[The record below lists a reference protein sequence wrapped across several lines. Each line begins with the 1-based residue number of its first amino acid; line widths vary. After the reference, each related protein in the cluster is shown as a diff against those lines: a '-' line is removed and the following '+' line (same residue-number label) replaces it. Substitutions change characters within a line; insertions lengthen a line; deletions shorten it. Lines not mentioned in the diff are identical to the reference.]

1 MRKFIW
7 ISVLVFVIAALAVA
21 GSRLFYYYNGFS
33 SFDFYGLGAQAYT
46 PPDRPL
52 PPAAIEASA
61 GAARF
66 ETVDNPA
73 VSKGVVVVDYAHD
86 NAFFVEEI
94 NVLLSKIVSRGFSYE
109 LILPGEQEEGESSSR
124 AAEATNGWDDKLRYA
139 DALILPLPRREY
151 TPEEITKIERFVEKG
166 GRVLIIGDPTR
177 TVVVE
182 ALNSI
187 AGSFGLIYAN
197 DYLYSLENND
207 NNYRNVVYSNFK
219 ESPLTQGLTGEQKVV
234 FYGGGSIVAPGQ
246 EIILGDETTFSSISE
261 GGRTMAAAALA
272 ADDRV
277 LALADLTFFS
287 EPYSAAEGNGTFINN
302 IANFLAHSSVRDY
315 DLQDFPYFFD
325 TGVNVVFSNSRVFNS
340 QFADSVKLKS
350 YLENHDRMVTFSDSI
365 SDTGSSDLIF
375 VGRFADAG
383 QIQNYLDEAGITILE
398 SPETEDEAAPTTP
411 DIATSNRS
419 RPALNAQQPP
429 GEEERYVKGRIQ
441 IASVGDL
448 EMGGSTLFYLNRN
461 HDRNILIILSESA
474 DTNAD
479 AFELLLENRLD
490 TCRISATIS
499 VCQTQEPN
507 GGLPPSMRSARIDNI
522 LIVGSD
528 TGRPRDYEATGMLE
542 FNAVLSATYGV
553 DTWLTS
559 ENGSPDVDQLL
570 EYDAVIWTTGDYWDD
585 SLNEEDAA
593 LLTQYIEMGGN
604 LILSGASIAFD
615 WDHTDF
621 LTHVA
626 HADYQTTGEQV
637 DLEVG
642 LPDHPLAEGF
652 TESPVLTFTAAI
664 STTSNEPLPVD
675 VVSKTS
681 DARAVFK
688 RGPASEAAGE
698 ASVIAFEDDRAKVAY
713 FAFPIYLLPDGQR
726 DLLIHNTVQW
736 FTKKPLAL
744 PDGSEEDTAGEDEI
758 DNLEDGTGTEEDTG
772 GDQTGDEGG
781 TGGEDQDS
789 GEGDQTGDE
798 GDSGGDDQDGGG
810 GGENEGGEATGN
822 EGR

>member
-7 ISVLVFVIAALAVA
+7 ISILVFVVAVLAVA
-21 GSRLFYYYNGFS
+21 GSRLAYYYNGFS
-33 SFDFYGLGAQAYT
+33 GFDFYGLGAQAYT

-52 PPAAIEASA
+52 LPAEIGASA
-61 GAARF
+61 GAARL

-73 VSKGVVVVDYAHD
+73 ASKGVVVVDYAHD
-86 NAFFVEEI
+86 NAFFMEEL
-94 NVLLSKIVSRGFSYE
+94 NVLLSKLVSRGFSYE
-109 LILPGEQEEGESSSR
+109 LVLPGEQEEGGNKSSR
-124 AAEATNGWDDKLRYA
+124 NAADAANGLGDKLRYA
-139 DALILPLPRREY
+139 DALILPLPRQEY
-151 TPEEITKIERFVEKG
+151 TPEEITKIEHFVEKG

-219 ESPLTQGLTGEQKVV
+219 ESPLTQGLVGEQKVV
-234 FYGGGSIVAPGQ
+234 FYGGGSIVAPGF
-246 EIILGDETTFSSISE
+246 EIILGDETTFSSTSE

-272 ADDRV
+272 ANDQV

-287 EPYSAAEGNGTFINN
+287 EPYSAAEGNGILINN
-302 IANFLAHSSVRDY
+302 IANFLASSVVRDY
-315 DLQDFPYFFD
+315 DLQDFPYFFA
-325 TGVNVVFSNSRVFNS
+325 TGVDVVFSNSLVFNS

-350 YLENHDRMVTFSDSI
+350 YLEDHDRMVTFSDSI
-365 SDTGSSDLIF
+365 ADTGSSDLIF
-375 VGRFADAG
+375 VGRFVDAPKV
-383 QIQNYLDEAGITILE
+383 QNYLDEAGITIVE
-398 SPETEDEAAPTTP
+398 SPDEENEAAPTTP

-419 RPALNAQQPP
+419 RPALNAKEPP
-429 GEEERYVKGRIQ
+429 GEEERYVKGRIR

-461 HDRNILIILSESA
+461 HDRNILIILSETA
-474 DTNAD
+474 RTNAD
-479 AFELLLENRLD
+479 AFKLLLENELD

-499 VCQTQEPN
+499 VCQTKEPD
-507 GGLPPSMRSARIDNI
+507 GGLPPSLRSTRIDNI
-522 LIVGSD
+522 LVVGSD

-542 FNAVLSATYGV
+542 FNDVLSATYIV

-559 ENGSPDVDQLL
+559 ESGSPDVDQLL

-593 LLTQYIEMGGN
+593 LLTKYVEVGGN

-621 LTHVA
+621 LTSVA
-626 HADYQTTGEQV
+626 HADYLTTGEQV

-642 LPDHPLAEGF
+642 LPDHPLAAGF
-652 TESPVLTFTAAI
+652 IETPVLSFTAAI
-664 STTSNEPLPVD
+664 STSKEPLQVD

-713 FAFPIYLLPDGQR
+713 FAFPIYLLPAEQR
-726 DLLIHNTVQW
+726 ELLVNNTVLW

-744 PDGSEEDTAGEDEI
+744 PDGKEDAAGEGEV

-772 GDQTGDEGG
+772 GDQTGDEGD
-781 TGGEDQDS
+781 TGG
-789 GEGDQTGDE
+789 GDQTGDE
-798 GDSGGDDQDGGG
+798 GDTGGDDQDGGG
-810 GGENEGGEATGN
+810 ENDGGEATGN

>member
-7 ISVLVFVIAALAVA
+7 ISILVFVIAVLAVA

-33 SFDFYGLGAQAYT
+33 GFDFYGLGAQTYT

-52 PPAAIEASA
+52 QPAEIEASA
-61 GAARF
+61 GVARL
-66 ETVDNPA
+66 ETVDNPSA
-73 VSKGVVVVDYAHD
+73 SKGVVVVDYAHD
-86 NAFFVEEI
+86 NAFFVEEL
-94 NVLLSKIVSRGFSYE
+94 NVLLSKLVSRGFSYE
-109 LILPGEQEEGESSSR
+109 LILPGELEEGESSSR
-124 AAEATNGWDDKLRYA
+124 SAAEEANGLDDKLRYA

-207 NNYRNVVYSNFK
+207 NNYRNVVYSNFR
-219 ESPLTQGLTGEQKVV
+219 ESPLTQGLSGEQKVV
-234 FYGGGSIVAPGQ
+234 FYGGGSIVAPGY
-246 EIILGDETTFSSISE
+246 EIILGDDTTFSSTSE

-272 ADDRV
+272 AGDQV

-302 IANFLAHSSVRDY
+302 IANFLANSGVRDF

-325 TGVNVVFSNSRVFNS
+325 TSVNVVFSNSLVFNS

-350 YLENHDRMVTFSDSI
+350 YLENHDRLVAFTDSI
-365 SDTGSSDLIF
+365 TDTNSSDLVF
-375 VGRFADAG
+375 VGRFADVG
-383 QIQNYLDEAGITILE
+383 QVQNYLDEAGITILE
-398 SPETEDEAAPTTP
+398 SPDTEDEAVPTTA

-419 RPALNAQQPP
+419 RPALSAQEPS

-448 EMGGSTLFYLNRN
+448 EMGGATLFYLNRN

-479 AFELLLENRLD
+479 AFELLLENQLD

-507 GGLPPSMRSARIDNI
+507 GGLPPSMRSTRIDSI
-522 LIVGSD
+522 LVVGSD
-528 TGRPRDYEATGMLE
+528 TGRPRDYEETGMLE
-542 FNAVLSATYGV
+542 FNNVLSTTYVV

-559 ENGSPDVDQLL
+559 ESGSPDVDQLL
-570 EYDAVIWTTGDYWDD
+570 EYDAVVWTTGDYWDD

-593 LLTQYIEMGGN
+593 LLTRYVEMGGN

-621 LTHVA
+621 LTNVA

-652 TESPVLTFTAAI
+652 TETPVLTFTAAI
-664 STTSNEPLPVD
+664 SSTSDEPLPVD

-688 RGPASEAAGE
+688 RGAASEAAGE

-713 FAFPIYLLPDGQR
+713 FAFPIYLLPAEQR
-726 DLLIHNTVQW
+726 ALLVNNTVKW

-744 PDGSEEDTAGEDEI
+744 PSGSEEDTTAGEDEI
-758 DNLEDGTGTEEDTG
+758 DNLEDGTGTEEGTGSDQTGDEGNTGGNDTG
-772 GDQTGDEGG
+772 GDQTGDEGDNAG
-781 TGGEDQDS
+781 D
-789 GEGDQTGDE
+789 GDQN
-798 GDSGGDDQDGGG
+798 GGD